1 MALRFNKRIKIMPGV
16 KLNIGL
22 GGISTTIGPRG
33 ASLNVGKK
41 GVYTNAGLPGTGISS
56 RTKIANATARSGTA
70 SVLWMVL
77 AVVLVVSIAIWL
89 L

>member
-1 MALRFNKRIKIMPGV
+1 MGLRFNKRIKIMPGV

-33 ASLNVGKK
+33 ASLNAVKK
-41 GVYTNAGLPGTGISS
+41 GVYANVGLPGTGILS
-56 RTKIANATARSGTA
+56 RTKIAGTTARSGTA

-77 AVVLVVSIAIWL
+77 AVVLVVSFVIWL